1 MLNSMFL
8 FLLIFCFLFIFKGK
22 IPSDGVI
29 NEIKLY
35 KAPRQLTILTL
46 IISSFGMLFS
56 LGCLI
61 MNILYRKHRLVL
73 MLFSQLI
80 HVERHFTVEL
90 QRVKDG
96 SMTDQLV

>member
-1 MLNSMFL
+1 
-8 FLLIFCFLFIFKGK
+8 
-22 IPSDGVI
+22 
-29 NEIKLY
+29 
-35 KAPRQLTILTL
+35 
-46 IISSFGMLFS
+46 
-56 LGCLI
+56 